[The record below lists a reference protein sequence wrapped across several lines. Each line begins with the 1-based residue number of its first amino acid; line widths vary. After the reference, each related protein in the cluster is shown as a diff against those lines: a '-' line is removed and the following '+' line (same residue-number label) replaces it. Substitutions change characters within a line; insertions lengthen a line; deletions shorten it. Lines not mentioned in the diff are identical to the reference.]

1 MSYITSI
8 ETAVPA
14 NRFTQLEIAEFM
26 ARSLE
31 LDEVEKRKLIALYRS
46 TKIQYRHSV
55 LPDYGLPVESY
66 QFYPQTPN
74 LEPFP
79 SVAHRMQVYKQ
90 TALPLCVEAT
100 RGLSLEGVTHLI
112 TVSCTGMYAP
122 GLDIDLVQALG
133 LSTTIQRTAINFMGC
148 YGAFNG
154 LKVANDICL
163 ANPSAKVLLVS
174 VELCTLHFQKKKDI
188 DFLLSNA
195 LFSDG
200 AAAVIIQAKAPH
212 EKVLKLESFFCDLF
226 IEGQSDMAW
235 HIADFGFEMTLTSYV
250 PQLIKAGINQLVE
263 SLLKANGARRDDIQY
278 YAIHPGGRAIL
289 ESVEIALGISPKD
302 NQASYEVLR
311 EYGNMSSTTILFV
324 LKRILEQVKDDN
336 KGCKILS
343 CAFGPG
349 LTVESLIAKM
359 GV

>member
-8 ETAVPA
+8 GTAVPA

-163 ANPSAKVLLVS
+163 ANPNAKVLLVS

>member
-163 ANPSAKVLLVS
+163 ANPNAKVLLVS

-200 AAAVIIQAKAPH
+200 AAAVVIQAKAPH

>member
-8 ETAVPA
+8 GTAVPA

-31 LDEVEKRKLIALYRS
+31 LDEIEKRKLIALYRS

-163 ANPSAKVLLVS
+163 ANPNAKVLLVS